1 LFERL
6 AELYQK
12 KKALLLV
19 DKFPMADL
27 IAATIEDDSFMAL
40 NSEAVASLQ
49 SDLVKDTDLTK
60 HTRLT
65 ENTEV
70 DYISEKVLYQL
81 VEDTSLAAVNRMMAV
96 FVSETN
102 KRIQSMLELIAKE
115 DWIELGKEAHSLK
128 SSAASYGAL
137 SLSTL
142 AEKIESDVYTL
153 EHDQMLAQL
162 DEYAMLSKLGD
173 ESLQQL
179 TLLLEAQNA

>member
-1 LFERL
+1 LS
-6 AELYQK
+6 ELYQK

-19 DKFPMADL
+19 EEFPIADL
-27 IAATIEDDSFMAL
+27 MTASIEDDSFMAL
-40 NSEAVASLQ
+40 KSEAVANLRP
-49 SDLVKDTDLTK
+49 DLVKDADLTK
-60 HTRLT
+60 YTRLT

-81 VEDTSLAAVNRMMAV
+81 IEDTSLAAVNRMMAV

-142 AEKIESDVYTL
+142 AEKIESDVHTL

-162 DEYAMLSKLGD
+162 DDYAMLAKLGD